1 MFMGKNAAELRSVT
15 CHMASLS
22 VTCQPTQV
30 NAPRFNPNQTGP
42 ELDLPTRRDGRL
54 SWRRW
59 LVIYRDGWP
68 SADSQPSNSR
78 PHHL

>member
-54 SWRRW
+54 S
-59 LVIYRDGWP
+59 
-68 SADSQPSNSR
+68 
-78 PHHL
+78 